1 MTGQKAKKIRE
12 ICTSGTSE
20 SGEFI
25 QRAVAVKMKILY
37 KSKLKGLPWGL
48 QDDSDS
54 SIALRGRGLIPMDAK
69 RGVLLSKEK
78 RLTMEIAVYLELK
91 DKLGDRAA
99 RKHQSAWRCTGEG
112 PSR

>member
-1 MTGQKAKKIRE
+1 MILQRTWDVASGQKAKKNCV

-25 QRAVAVKMKILY
+25 QSAVAVKMKILY

-54 SIALRGRGLIPMDAK
+54 SIALRGRGVIPMDAK
-69 RGVLLSKEK
+69 RGVLLSNEK
-78 RLTMEIAVYLELK
+78 RLTMEIAVYL
-91 DKLGDRAA
+91 
-99 RKHQSAWRCTGEG
+99 H
-112 PSR
+112 